1 MTTTVHNINNGKKN
15 TISDYQWYDW
25 KVGVEKLIFL
35 YRSEMNEGMASKDI
49 PLQNL
54 KNIVGV
60 FGNILENTTENKFIR
75 KIINNNKKPIIHLL
89 GWQ

>member
-1 MTTTVHNINNGKKN
+1 
-15 TISDYQWYDW
+15 
-25 KVGVEKLIFL
+25 
-35 YRSEMNEGMASKDI
+35 MNEGMASKDI

-89 GWQ
+89 G